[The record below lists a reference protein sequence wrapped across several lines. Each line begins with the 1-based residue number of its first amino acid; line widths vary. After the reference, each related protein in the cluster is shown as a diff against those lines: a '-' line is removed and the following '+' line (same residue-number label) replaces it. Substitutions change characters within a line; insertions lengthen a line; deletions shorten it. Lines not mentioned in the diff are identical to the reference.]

1 MITGIDTVLD
11 EVVEAEEAVEDS
23 EGRGTE
29 AAPTYEVP
37 ERSADPDPRSHLD
50 DVSEEDL
57 VAPGAGEEEAAVPVV
72 SFGAILGVPLW
83 YERTTTPGP
92 RQFPVAPSFR
102 PVLETTLKQVLDRV
116 PSSWGRL
123 QRISTAGLYV
133 GKAGMHG
140 RGRACDW
147 DRLVFEHVEIA
158 PRERDHASSS
168 LAKRRRY
175 WALAAIFRSNA
186 EYVLHGHYDAD
197 HRDHIHFDNGGAL
210 AFRRKSRAAVT
221 LCQAILNDIFG
232 RSPKLE
238 IDGAFGPKTAA
249 ALQAALANVQLTGT
263 VDEVDVWRRFLRR
276 SGRLGFT
283 LAGSP

>member
-1 MITGIDTVLD
+1 MTDIDPVLD
-11 EVVEAEEAVEDS
+11 DLVEAEEAVEAT
-23 EGRGTE
+23 EGRDVKV
-29 AAPTYEVP
+29 APTYEVP

-57 VAPGAGEEEAAVPVV
+57 VAPGEEEEAAVPVV

-83 YERTTTPGP
+83 YERIATPGP

-102 PVLETTLKQVLDRV
+102 PILETTLKQVLERV

-123 QRISTAGLYV
+123 QRICTAGLYV

-147 DRLVFEHVEIA
+147 DRLVFERVEIA
-158 PRERDHASSS
+158 PREHDHASPS
-168 LAKRRRY
+168 LAKRQRY

-197 HRDHIHFDNGGAL
+197 HGDHIHFDNGGTL

-232 RSPKLE
+232 QSPKLE
-238 IDGAFGPKTAA
+238 IDGAFGPKTSA
-249 ALQAALANVQLTGT
+249 ALQTALAKVQLTGT
-263 VDEVDVWRRFLRR
+263 VDEVEVWRRFLRR
-276 SGRLGFT
+276 AGRLGFM
-283 LAGSP
+283 LAASP